1 MPATLP
7 AARRTWQGVWVSP
20 WDDWQE
26 RPLGAAAQRVT
37 KELRRLGKRM
47 PATVLIAAM
56 ERRGV
61 EDPSGLLLDALDEA
75 PWAFLVH
82 DGR

>member
-1 MPATLP
+1 MPTTLQT
-7 AARRTWQGVWVSP
+7 ARTTWQGVWVSTHY
-20 WDDWQE
+20 DVDE
-26 RPLGAAAQRVT
+26 RPLGKAARRVT

-61 EDPSGLLLDALDEA
+61 ANPEGLLLDAL
-75 PWAFLVH
+75 
-82 DGR
+82 GRSALGPPRP